1 MPETSSS
8 PSVHTFYKSHK
19 ISFETTD
26 TDYKYV
32 KAVKSISEG
41 DILLFEHAL
50 CSTNINDISEG
61 IQYSPELFNS
71 LYPRTMEWSE
81 TMFTEQ
87 TPATMQGMS
96 TEFSRSPT
104 TLLRNVSG
112 SLQSTQSS
120 NQLPDILSEKVQ
132 KNCFSKNNTYYIGKD
147 VTKFNHLE
155 KPNALCRFI
164 DIIDLGLPTN
174 VAIMY
179 IIAIKDIPV
188 DEEIL
193 IWYGNAYFNENHEEV
208 EYDTTKYQTKIESFI
223 PQYIKKPIFESVT
236 FNHLCAYY
244 GLYIADDT
252 LYPTYKF
259 FKYYEKEYKQ
269 KPNAENVKEWLKL
282 KRKRLHLIL
291 QN

>member
-1 MPETSSS
+1 MASSS
-8 PSVHTFYKSHK
+8 QSVHTFYKSHK
-19 ISFETTD
+19 TSFETTD
-26 TDYKYV
+26 ADYKYV

-61 IQYSPELFNS
+61 IRYSPELFNS

-81 TMFTEQ
+81 TMFTE
-87 TPATMQGMS
+87 
-96 TEFSRSPT
+96 
-104 TLLRNVSG
+104 
-112 SLQSTQSS
+112 TQSS

-244 GLYIADDT
+244 GLYIANDT
-252 LYPTYKF
+252 LYPTEKF

-282 KRKRLHLIL
+282 KRDRLHIIL